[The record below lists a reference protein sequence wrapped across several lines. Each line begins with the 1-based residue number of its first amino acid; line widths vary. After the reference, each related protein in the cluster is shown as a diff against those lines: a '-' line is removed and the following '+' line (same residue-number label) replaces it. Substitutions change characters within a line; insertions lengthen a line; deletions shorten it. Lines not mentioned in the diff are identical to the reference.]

1 MCPRLDCHPAVAR
14 ALRELDAGT
23 SAHCGRT
30 GGLADMLGRALQLS
44 SQALETLRLAAELHD
59 VGKAEIPREILLK
72 PAKLEPHELE
82 VMRRHASIGHELL
95 RQSGEA
101 GLEEVATVV
110 LHHHES
116 MDGSGYPAGLKG
128 EGIPVLSR
136 VVAVVDAYDAIA
148 SRRPYHDA
156 KSHRDV
162 MGLLFQQEGGK
173 YDPHVLKA
181 FAKAVEHSPYRA
193 D

>member
-1 MCPRLDCHPAVAR
+1 MRERFEIGVRESEHHGTHGGVGTGALVVAKGLHR
-14 ALRELDAGT
+14 IDEVIDALFR
-23 SAHCGRT
+23 
-30 GGLADMLGRALQLS
+30 
-44 SQALETLRLAAELHD
+44 QARHLFRLAAELHD

-173 YDPHVLKA
+173 YDPHVLKV